1 MLSAFPAMARLSVE
15 TSMPHCADSACAR
28 SACATVANS
37 RSGVRICCFK
47 KACSRMPPIL
57 PAPKTATRRLE
68 RFVEISGILVHQD
81 TRCGSPPALRIDS
94 PHRKGWPELTSATA
108 LKFAKLLFFEPCIR
122 ARSETKYASL
132 LGFTGCRVLPSAG
145 GLGMKQNFAAMILG
159 GTGQVGGAA
168 VAELLAIP
176 ECREVVMVTRKP
188 IAARPRVRNVVL
200 DTGAADFAER
210 TAALAREVLC
220 QAPVSAVSCVGVG
233 SGSARWSEEELQ
245 RLELGVVG
253 AFARGCHDAGIAQ
266 FCLLSAVGST
276 ARSRFRYARVMGMK
290 EDTVR
295 KAGFARLAIFRPGI
309 IVGNAHTPA
318 WVGWLGSLVPGS
330 FGNIDQQI
338 LGRSIAAEIAL
349 HSPEAGEIVRENA
362 AMKKL
367 AAQFN
372 CVTL

>member
-1 MLSAFPAMARLSVE
+1 
-15 TSMPHCADSACAR
+15 
-28 SACATVANS
+28 
-37 RSGVRICCFK
+37 
-47 KACSRMPPIL
+47 
-57 PAPKTATRRLE
+57 
-68 RFVEISGILVHQD
+68 
-81 TRCGSPPALRIDS
+81 
-94 PHRKGWPELTSATA
+94 
-108 LKFAKLLFFEPCIR
+108 
-122 ARSETKYASL
+122 
-132 LGFTGCRVLPSAG
+132 
-145 GLGMKQNFAAMILG
+145 MKQNFAAIILG

-168 VAELLAIP
+168 VAELLATS

-188 IAARPRVRNVVL
+188 IAPRSRVRNVVL

-210 TAALAREVLC
+210 TAALAREVLS
-220 QAPVSAVSCVGVG
+220 QGPVSAVSCVGVG
-233 SGSARWSEEELQ
+233 SGSMRWSEEELK
-245 RLELGVVG
+245 RLEVGVVG

-266 FCLLSAVGST
+266 FCLLSAAGST

-295 KAGFARLAIFRPGI
+295 NVGFARLAIFRPGI

-330 FGNIDQQI
+330 FGNIDQRI

-349 HSPEAGEIVRENA
+349 HSREAGEVTRENA

-372 CVTL
+372 SVPLAICPLGRQQTKRPEL